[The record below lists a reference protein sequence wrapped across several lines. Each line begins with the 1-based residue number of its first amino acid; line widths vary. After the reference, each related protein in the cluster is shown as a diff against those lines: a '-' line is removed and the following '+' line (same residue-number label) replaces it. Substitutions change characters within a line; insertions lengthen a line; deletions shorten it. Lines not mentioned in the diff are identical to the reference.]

1 MKKSLLA
8 LLFLT
13 ALTLS
18 AEVLWEHTYLVGPGW
33 ADEIEVNSV
42 SQCED
47 GGFLI
52 GGYWR
57 TGEPEMER
65 CGFVVR
71 TNADGL
77 QQWVDWDSLQS
88 YYPANH
94 KTQCL
99 NVFEMPDGSVMS
111 VGGYGRFSSPDGYYL
126 IQRDSNGNRIWVE
139 ECEDD
144 DIYPKDVIPCSDGN
158 ILLSGHTNSFPT
170 LIKLNQNG
178 DIIWENTYLSG
189 SIQGGTFLSVIET
202 SDGDLV
208 ATGYGN
214 VFVTISNT
222 LLVHKISSEG
232 DSLWSHTHPDSTRH
246 TQGLGLCENN
256 DNNLFVVGWASQY
269 PPPPSSAGYAAL
281 FTPDGDRVWHHSAEL
296 DTLVSELG
304 FVINIPFTSKFLV
317 STGRN
322 SANDK
327 VYQTDYDY
335 NIEWQ
340 RNDLPF
346 MFCLAGDQNIVFAS
360 SYYTWGITLML
371 TDLDL
376 APVGDEDIPPPER
389 YLQAYPNPFN
399 PSTTIEFNMMESGQ
413 TTLCVYNIKGQHVAT
428 LLDEPLQA
436 GNHTVTWE
444 VSDLANGVYFARLTI
459 NNQQISL
466 TKLCLIK

>member
-1 MKKSLLA
+1 MKKSLIA

-33 ADEIEVNSV
+33 ADEIAVNSV
-42 SQCED
+42 SQCQD

-52 GGYWR
+52 GGYWYV
-57 TGEPEMER
+57 GGPETER

-77 QQWVDWDSLQS
+77 QQWVDWDSLMNTH
-88 YYPANH
+88 PVDH
-94 KTQCL
+94 VTQCL

-111 VGGYGRFSSPDGYYL
+111 VGGYYSSPEGYYL

-139 ECEDD
+139 ECEDA
-144 DIYPKDVIPCSDGN
+144 DIYPKDVILCSDGS
-158 ILLSGHTNSFPT
+158 ILLSGHSASFPM
-170 LIKLNQNG
+170 LIKLNQYG
-178 DIIWENTYLSG
+178 DISWENTYFTDMIQSG
-189 SIQGGTFLSVIET
+189 AFLSLMET

-214 VFVTISNT
+214 VFVTNSYT

-232 DSLWSHTHPDSTRH
+232 DSLWSHTHPDSTRA
-246 TQGLGLCENN
+246 TKGLGLCENN
-256 DNNLFVVGWASQY
+256 DNDLFVVGWATHN
-269 PPPPSSAGYAAL
+269 PHPDGPAGYAAL
-281 FTPDGDRVWHHSAEL
+281 FTPDGDRVWHHFTEV
-296 DTLVSELG
+296 DTITTTNDY
-304 FVINIPFTSKFLV
+304 VINIPSISKFLI
-317 STGRN
+317 
-322 SANDK
+322 SASPTFFNEW

-340 RNDLPF
+340 RNDLPHI
-346 MFCLAGDQNIVFAS
+346 FCLAGEQNIVFAS
-360 SYYTWGITLML
+360 SYNTWGITLML

-376 APVGDEDIPPPER
+376 APAGDENIPPPER
-389 YLQAYPNPFN
+389 NLQAYPNPFN
-399 PSTTIEFNMMESGQ
+399 PSTTIEFNLAEPAHS
-413 TTLCVYNIKGQHVAT
+413 TLCVFNIRGQRVAT

-436 GNHTVTWE
+436 GTHSVTWE
-444 VSDLANGVYFARLTI
+444 ATGLASGVYFARLTT
-459 NNQQISL
+459 NNQQMSL